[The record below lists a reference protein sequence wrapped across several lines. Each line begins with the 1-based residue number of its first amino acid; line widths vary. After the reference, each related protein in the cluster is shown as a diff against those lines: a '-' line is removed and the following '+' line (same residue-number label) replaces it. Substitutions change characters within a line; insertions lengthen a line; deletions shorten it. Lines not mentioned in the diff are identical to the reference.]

1 MWTWY
6 IFHAFS
12 AIDYRALGF
21 ADVAQVARGGRGDP
35 QVVGVGRRFAPVGR
49 RAQHAPLAALAGD
62 DHLARTVLPAKKK
75 TKQNQVPQSRQ
86 RLVPPRP
93 QRSCIFFY
101 QNEMTTQRRTVLP
114 TKKNKRKNHEKVP
127 RSWQRLI
134 PVRPNDLVNVFFC
147 QSEMGPIWQRSL
159 DRSWSLVGTQSCPS
173 SLSFRFPMRKAQ
185 KINSKEIN

>member
-75 TKQNQVPQSRQ
+75 KTKQNQVPQSRQ

-101 QNEMTTQRRTVLP
+101 QNEM
-114 TKKNKRKNHEKVP
+114 
-127 RSWQRLI
+127 
-134 PVRPNDLVNVFFC
+134 
-147 QSEMGPIWQRSL
+147 GPIWQRSVGL
-159 DRSWSLVGTQSCPS
+159 SFLQKKNKQMKKPRKSSTVVTKTNSSTTQWSCQCFFFVKVKWDRSDNAASTGAD
-173 SLSFRFPMRKAQ
+173 R
-185 KINSKEIN
+185 

>member
-6 IFHAFS
+6 IFNAFS

-75 TKQNQVPQSRQ
+75 NETKSSSTVATKT
-86 RLVPPRP
+86 
-93 QRSCIFFY
+93 RSTATPKILYFFLSKW
-101 QNEMTTQRRTVLP
+101 NGTDLTTQRRTVLP
-114 TKKNKRKNHEKVP
+114 TKKKQTNEKTTKKFHG
-127 RSWQRLI
+127 R
-134 PVRPNDLVNVFFC
+134 DK
-147 QSEMGPIWQRSL
+147 
-159 DRSWSLVGTQSCPS
+159 D
-173 SLSFRFPMRKAQ
+173 
-185 KINSKEIN
+185 